1 MLRRPARC
9 GAALKARGALP
20 RLDGEPSLA
29 VAGANATI
37 VGWGATYDDSGH
49 GQVEGVPRWPWRL
62 REASVPL
69 VPHATCAAYYGSGA
83 ILPGMLC
90 AGLAAGG
97 RDACQGDSGG
107 PLFVSDAAGRH
118 VQVGVVSWGSGCALP
133 NAYGVYARVAAYL
146 PWIAAHVPSVEI
158 HYPGRPPSPPAPPP
172 PPPPPPHPPRAPPPP
187 APPPGLCAETCYW
200 AQGRG

>member
-1 MLRRPARC
+1 MKSVIIWSFVHTHSNFIQFYLATNRWVLVAQNVYKFTLQGRGYLWAVVNNVKVNAHEENRFFRC
-9 GAALKARGALP
+9 RKPCKGQ
-20 RLDGEPSLA
+20 
-29 VAGANATI
+29 
-37 VGWGATYDDSGH
+37 YDDSGH

-133 NAYGVYARVAAYL
+133 NAYGV
-146 PWIAAHVPSVEI
+146 
-158 HYPGRPPSPPAPPP
+158 
-172 PPPPPPHPPRAPPPP
+172 
-187 APPPGLCAETCYW
+187 
-200 AQGRG
+200 

>member
-1 MLRRPARC
+1 MLQRPARC

-69 VPHATCAAYYGSGA
+69 VPHATCAAYYGSGS
-83 ILPGMLC
+83 
-90 AGLAAGG
+90 AG
-97 RDACQGDSGG
+97 
-107 PLFVSDAAGRH
+107 
-118 VQVGVVSWGSGCALP
+118 
-133 NAYGVYARVAAYL
+133 VAS
-146 PWIAAHVPSVEI
+146 PSSSYMRTTSSAPRMVEQ
-158 HYPGRPPSPPAPPP
+158 YV
-172 PPPPPPHPPRAPPPP
+172 
-187 APPPGLCAETCYW
+187 
-200 AQGRG
+200 